1 MNPPP
6 KEPTPFE
13 KFAAVA
19 KQVVSVPKAEME
31 KREKA
36 WKKEREKT
44 KGKRPNS

>member
-1 MNPPP
+1 MDSSAP
-6 KEPTPFE
+6 KEPSPFE

-36 WKKEREKT
+36 WQKQRAKVKARK
-44 KGKRPNS
+44 P